1 MSCGVSCCSSSAR
14 ARALHAGQQRAVF
27 QLMNGTFR
35 HHLHALQPNALFAQR
50 HFARKAACRNRAR
63 VVAQAREPQQAFAQS
78 RSLQHETS
86 VGIAHRAS
94 HKNRIGQ
101 REQHH
106 IGVRH
111 SPMRL
116 IRHFSRQAVRPDAC
130 TDAVCKNHS
139 FHHRIFLFSLRFII
153 PSAVG
158 NTYPTGLASS
168 EPPTARILQDWH
180 RPSLRQH
187 KSCRIGIIRAS
198 DSTYPA
204 GLASSELPTALILQD
219 WQDWHRPSLRQCL
232 SGWNSLQSNGKTS
245 RRRKIIL
252 TRGLRLYYYFIT
264 PRHSSG
270 FFRYLCRAQSNIR
283 L

>member
-1 MSCGVSCCSSSAR
+1 M
-14 ARALHAGQQRAVF
+14 
-27 QLMNGTFR
+27 
-35 HHLHALQPNALFAQR
+35 
-50 HFARKAACRNRAR
+50 
-63 VVAQAREPQQAFAQS
+63 VAQAREPPQAFARS
-78 RSLQHETS
+78 RSLQRETS

-130 TDAVCKNHS
+130 TDAVQQHRCKNHS
-139 FHHRIFLFSLRFII
+139 FHHRMFLFSLRFIT

-158 NTYPTGLASS
+158 NTYPAGLASS
-168 EPPTARILQDWH
+168 EPPTAQIL
-180 RPSLRQH
+180 
-187 KSCRIGIIRAS
+187 
-198 DSTYPA
+198 
-204 GLASSELPTALILQD
+204 
-219 WQDWHRPSLRQCL
+219 QDWHRPSLRQCL

-264 PRHSSG
+264 PRYSSG
-270 FFRYLCRAQSNIR
+270 VFRYLCRAQSNIR